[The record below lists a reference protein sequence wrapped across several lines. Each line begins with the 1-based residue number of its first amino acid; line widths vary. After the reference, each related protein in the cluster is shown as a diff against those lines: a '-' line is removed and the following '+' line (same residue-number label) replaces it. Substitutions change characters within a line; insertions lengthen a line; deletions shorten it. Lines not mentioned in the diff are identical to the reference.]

1 MTANETT
8 TITARSTAG
17 GQLTSGDGAAAEGV
31 LAAVWWRS
39 VGTSWTLE
47 LHDLDGGTA
56 CGRIVDWISSGIPI
70 SQSEP
75 DALARE
81 LLAERGLALF
91 GDCSVGPCTHS
102 RRGIGYVTGDAELIT
117 LARLMAAEAGVHP
130 VALAAQ
136 WVAGRVPRRRCRR
149 IDTPGDLFTTGGP
162 APGGAF
168 AAHRLA
174 D

>member
-1 MTANETT
+1 MTKQRDCDDHRPEHCRWATNLRRRNCCGGRVGRGVVPLGGDLLD
-8 TITARSTAG
+8 AGASRPRRWHRSRQDRG
-17 GQLTSGDGAAAEGV
+17 L
-31 LAAVWWRS
+31 
-39 VGTSWTLE
+39 
-47 LHDLDGGTA
+47 
-56 CGRIVDWISSGIPI
+56 ISSGVPI

-81 LLAERGLALF
+81 LLAARGLALF

-102 RRGIGYVTGDAELIT
+102 RRGIGYVTGDAEPIT
-117 LARLMAAEAGVHP
+117 LARLVAAEAGVHP

-136 WVAGRVPRRRCRR
+136 WVAGRSPPTLPPDRYAR
-149 IDTPGDLFTTGGP
+149 GSMTTGGP

>member
-1 MTANETT
+1 MTANETA

-31 LAAVWWRS
+31 LAAVWCGS

-56 CGRIVDWISSGIPI
+56 RGRIVDWISSGVI

-81 LLAERGLALF
+81 LLAER
-91 GDCSVGPCTHS
+91 S
-102 RRGIGYVTGDAELIT
+102 RRRHWHGCGTAAPTTT
-117 LARLMAAEAGVHP
+117 LP
-130 VALAAQ
+130 
-136 WVAGRVPRRRCRR
+136 GRS
-149 IDTPGDLFTTGGP
+149 
-162 APGGAF
+162 
-168 AAHRLA
+168 
-174 D
+174 